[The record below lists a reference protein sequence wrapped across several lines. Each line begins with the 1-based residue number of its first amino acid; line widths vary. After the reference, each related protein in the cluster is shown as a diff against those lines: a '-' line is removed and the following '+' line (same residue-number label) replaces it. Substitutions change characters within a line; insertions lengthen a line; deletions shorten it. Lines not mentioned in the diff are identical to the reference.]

1 MNNIFYFAFVGIIV
15 VVSLYIIL
23 KILIKKFNPEESKV
37 KLYGILQ
44 GMSNREIISIS
55 CSIIS
60 YVFMI
65 YLMASFIDLD
75 IYIAII
81 VLFLTLVSG
90 ILIKNKK
97 VIIDLVL
104 SAISLVGIKV
114 VYLIHDY
121 IINEYM
127 DMWML
132 LLLVFVMLFL
142 FLYFFFF
149 INIIVSIIATSI
161 IIDNI
166 LYPHSLTV
174 TSVNPA
180 PVSSVF
186 SVSFKVINLSKRM
199 SCVFKYVI
207 PEMQNIIINAKTII
221 CFISVL
227 FFNSWLST
235 PSK

>member
-44 GMSNREIISIS
+44 GMSNREIINILRIIYKEIISIS

-75 IYIAII
+75 INIAII

-97 VIIDLVL
+97 VIIDLIL

-142 FLYFFFF
+142 FLYLSYTLLK
-149 INIIVSIIATSI
+149 NIKNVVIA
-161 IIDNI
+161 N
-166 LYPHSLTV
+166 
-174 TSVNPA
+174 
-180 PVSSVF
+180 
-186 SVSFKVINLSKRM
+186 
-199 SCVFKYVI
+199 KYI
-207 PEMQNIIINAKTII
+207 RKGGNHEDKER
-221 CFISVL
+221 S
-227 FFNSWLST
+227 
-235 PSK
+235 

>member
-90 ILIKNKK
+90 ILI
-97 VIIDLVL
+97 
-104 SAISLVGIKV
+104 
-114 VYLIHDY
+114 
-121 IINEYM
+121 M
-127 DMWML
+127 
-132 LLLVFVMLFL
+132 
-142 FLYFFFF
+142 
-149 INIIVSIIATSI
+149 NIW
-161 IIDNI
+161 
-166 LYPHSLTV
+166 
-174 TSVNPA
+174 
-180 PVSSVF
+180 
-186 SVSFKVINLSKRM
+186 
-199 SCVFKYVI
+199 
-207 PEMQNIIINAKTII
+207 I
-221 CFISVL
+221 CGCYYY
-227 FFNSWLST
+227 
-235 PSK
+235 